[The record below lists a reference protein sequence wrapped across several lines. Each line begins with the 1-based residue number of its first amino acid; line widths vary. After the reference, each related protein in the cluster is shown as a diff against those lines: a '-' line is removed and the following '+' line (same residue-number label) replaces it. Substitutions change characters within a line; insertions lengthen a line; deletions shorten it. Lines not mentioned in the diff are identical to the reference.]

1 MFATHVAIV
10 ELFLAIPSSSI
21 YGSKGV
27 KVGDV
32 YHGSCW
38 YWMDSIN
45 ICEFGAIAI

>member
-10 ELFLAIPSSSI
+10 ELLLAIPSGGI
-21 YGSKGV
+21 CGNKGV
-27 KVGDV
+27 NVGDV

-45 ICEFGAIAI
+45 IYEFGAIAI